1 MLLVV
6 QPRWCRC
13 CLERR
18 KALLAEGLARVYQID
33 QFTSE
38 EALRRKQKAYVR
50 GVVRG
55 RAYALA
61 HPLEESERLGCTD
74 VESGVPEL
82 ADMLLD
88 ARLSCI
94 GLDEEL
100 ATLMQKYSMDGDDF
114 SCEMEIALIEIRGW
128 QGYSGQA

>member
-1 MLLVV
+1 
-6 QPRWCRC
+6 
-13 CLERR
+13 
-18 KALLAEGLARVYQID
+18 
-33 QFTSE
+33 
-38 EALRRKQKAYVR
+38 
-50 GVVRG
+50 VRG

-74 VESGVPEL
+74 VESGASEL
-82 ADMLLD
+82 AEMLQD

-114 SCEMEIALIEIRGW
+114 SCKMEMALIEEREDEQGFEDGRGI
-128 QGYSGQA
+128 QARLERAAMNEMDVDRRKELLERALL